1 MFYGLSSDKQTRYAD
16 KINFFVALAPLTKI
30 DNMRSKFITFFSNFQ
45 GIIEW
50 TTNLFG
56 AYEAFGEAAHVMTKF
71 QCGFIPELCR
81 LGISFTQS
89 DDTQFDDL
97 DRLNIYEGHFPAGSS
112 MRSLDHY
119 GQMFKSHNFEMFDF
133 GEKRNQERYG

>member
-1 MFYGLSSDKQTRYAD
+1 MFYGLSSDQRTKYAD

-30 DNMRSKFITFFSNFQ
+30 DNMRSGFITFFSNFQ

-50 TTNLFG
+50 TLNLFG
-56 AYEAFGEAAHVMTKF
+56 QYEAFGETTHVLSKF

-81 LGISFTQS
+81 LGISFMHS

-97 DRLNIYEGHFPAGSS
+97 DRLNIYEAHMPAGSS
-112 MRSLDHY
+112 MRSLDH
-119 GQMFKSHNFEMFDF
+119 F
-133 GEKRNQERYG
+133 G